1 MAQRGLF
8 YNRRMSTQSFET
20 HVHRPKATAIAGVFV
35 LSAIIGLTLRWFEIG
50 GRLSFAAG
58 LAGVVGAEIMLVVI
72 SRTYITK
79 LQDRIIRL
87 EMRVRGMSL
96 LTPEQQGLLA
106 RLGIKET
113 AALRF
118 ASDAEMPGLLARAA
132 REKLTPADIKRAIT
146 SWTPD
151 FDRT

>member
-1 MAQRGLF
+1 MP
-8 YNRRMSTQSFET
+8 TQTFEN
-20 HVHRPKATAIAGVFV
+20 HAHRPRASVVAGYLV
-35 LSAIIGLTLRWFEIG
+35 LVAIIGLTLRWFEIG

-58 LAGVVGAEIMLVVI
+58 LAGVVGAEIMLVVM

-87 EMRVRGMSL
+87 EMRVRGMSV
-96 LTPEQQGLLA
+96 LTPGQQGLLA
-106 RLGIKET
+106 QLGIKQVV
-113 AALRF
+113 ALRF
-118 ASDAEMPGLLARAA
+118 ASDAEMPTLLARAV
-132 REKLTPADIKRAIT
+132 REKLAPADIKRAIT

>member
-1 MAQRGLF
+1 MP
-8 YNRRMSTQSFET
+8 TQSFDS
-20 HVHRPKATAIAGVFV
+20 HAHRPRASGVAGLFVLVAIA
-35 LSAIIGLTLRWFEIG
+35 GLTLRWFEIG

-87 EMRVRGMSL
+87 EMRVRGLSL
-96 LTPEQQGLLA
+96 LTPAQQALLA
-106 RLGIKET
+106 QLGIKQVV
-113 AALRF
+113 ALRF
-118 ASDAEMPGLLARAA
+118 AADAEMPGLLERAA
-132 REKLTPADIKRAIT
+132 REKLAPADIKRAVR

>member
-1 MAQRGLF
+1 
-8 YNRRMSTQSFET
+8 MSTQRFEN
-20 HVHRPKATAIAGVFV
+20 HAHRPRATVLAALFV
-35 LSAIIGLTLRWFEIG
+35 LIAIVGLTLRWFEIG

-58 LAGVVGAEIMLVVI
+58 LAAIIGAEIMLVVM
-72 SRTYITK
+72 SRTYITT

-87 EMRVRGMSL
+87 EMRVRGLSV
-96 LTPEQQGLLA
+96 LTPEQQVILA
-106 RLGIKET
+106 QLGVKQV

-118 ASDAEMPGLLARAA
+118 ASNAEMPTLLERAA
-132 REKLTPADIKRAIT
+132 REKLAPADIKRAIT